1 MHDPAP
7 NFSELR
13 YGEVR
18 GACLPRTPRRGSEQ
32 KVEATTARV
41 PLPVSPPTLRLN
53 PLGRLALGGAQWKRI
68 SRLALSLHDVS
79 RDNAANGSF

>member
-41 PLPVSPPTLRLN
+41 PLPVSSPTLRLH
-53 PLGRLALGGAQWKRI
+53 PLGRLALGGAQWKPCFPFSAIVTRC
-68 SRLALSLHDVS
+68 
-79 RDNAANGSF
+79 